1 MMPSKLNG
9 SIQRKVKISG
19 LAKMIIVF
27 YPFVLF
33 FHTIYYFQS
42 FPIEKRKCLCQS
54 LLAYYNLH
62 CGSYLPSHSR
72 GGPEPAELAQLR
84 YISIF
89 YHSIFFP
96 RLASHTKE

>member
-42 FPIEKRKCLCQS
+42 FPIEKKEVPLSVPIGILQS
-54 LLAYYNLH
+54 ALWRFICH
-62 CGSYLPSHSR
+62 
-72 GGPEPAELAQLR
+72 
-84 YISIF
+84 
-89 YHSIFFP
+89 
-96 RLASHTKE
+96 HTAKEDQNQ